1 MIKKRKKLAALC
13 TAFIML
19 CGAILI
25 HNKEK
30 DDKDIHTDN
39 LNEIL
44 VPESIND
51 IPPGIID
58 NVAPDVEQEFK
69 AEAKDFEAHDEN
81 GNEVRLSDYKG
92 QYIVLNFWNSTCEPC
107 VNELPYFEKAMK
119 KYEGRV
125 TFLMVNIVDGNNET
139 RDSALKYLKDNNL
152 DIKTIFDDHYDA
164 RVNYKVTS
172 LPRTIFIDK
181 NRLIQKDIKIEMT
194 EEMLEEQIEKLI
206 NSEK

>member
-1 MIKKRKKLAALC
+1 MIKKGKSIIALCAALII
-13 TAFIML
+13 A
-19 CGAILI
+19 CGVVII
-25 HNKEK
+25 YHKEK
-30 DDKDIHTDN
+30 ADKNISTGN
-39 LNEIL
+39 SNEIL

-81 GNEVRLSDYKG
+81 GNEIRLSDYKG

-107 VNELPYFEKAMK
+107 VNELPYFEEAIK

-125 TFLMVNIVDGNNET
+125 TFLMVNMVDGNNKTKE
-139 RDSALKYLKDNNL
+139 SALNYLQNNGL
-152 DIKTIFDDHYDA
+152 DIKTIFDDHYDV
-164 RVNYKVTS
+164 RVNYRVTS
-172 LPRTIFIDK
+172 LPRTLFIDK

-194 EEMLEEQIEKLI
+194 KEMLEEQIDNLI
-206 NSEK
+206 NNEK

>member
-1 MIKKRKKLAALC
+1 MIKNEKSITALC
-13 TAFIML
+13 AV
-19 CGAILI
+19 LI
-25 HNKEK
+25 VACAAVIFYNKEK
-30 DDKDIHTDN
+30 ADKNISSGN
-39 LNEIL
+39 SNEIL
-44 VPESIND
+44 LPESIND

-81 GNEVRLSDYKG
+81 GNEIRLSDYKG

-107 VNELPYFEKAMK
+107 VNELPYFEEVIN

-139 RDSALKYLKDNNL
+139 KESTLNYLKDNSL
-152 DIKTIFDDHYDA
+152 DIKTIFDDHYDVM
-164 RVNYKVTS
+164 VNYKVTS
-172 LPRTIFIDK
+172 LPRTLFIDK

-194 EEMLEEQIEKLI
+194 KEMLEEQIYNLL